1 MICLNALQYQKVED
15 RLLNMG
21 TKSHLLQEEL
31 LDHICCEIE
40 ERMNSGQVFE
50 TAVEIAFAQFTK
62 TEVQALER
70 HTHQLLYQKSNPI
83 MKILALSSLAL
94 LLYFPASFGLQQDP
108 PSIRPIAQQYDV
120 SSGFGMRLHPI
131 LKTKIL
137 HKGIDFVAPIGTP
150 VKATGIGKV
159 KQIKLHKDG
168 YGKHIIID
176 HGDGY
181 ESWYAQLSEIDVT
194 EGQEIKKGEVIGK
207 VGSSGASTGPHLH
220 YEVRKDG
227 KSLDPAEFF

>member
-1 MICLNALQYQKVED
+1 MSRLNDLQFKQVES
-15 RLLNMG
+15 RLLSMG
-21 TKSHLLQEEL
+21 TKSSLLQEEL

-40 ERMNSGQVFE
+40 EQMNSGQAFE
-50 TAVEIAFAQFTK
+50 AAMEIAFSQFTK

-70 HTHQLLYQKSNPI
+70 HTHQLLFQKSNPI

-94 LLYFPASFGLQQDP
+94 LLYFPASLGLQLEP
-108 PSIRPIAQQYDV
+108 PSIRPIAQQYDI

-131 LKTKIL
+131 LKTKKL
-137 HKGIDFVAPIGTP
+137 HKGVDFAAPAGTP
-150 VKATGIGKV
+150 VKATGIGTV
-159 KQIKLHKDG
+159 KEVKLQEGG

-181 ESWYAQLSEIDVT
+181 ESWYAQLSEIDVA
-194 EGQEIKKGEVIGK
+194 EGQQIQKGEIIGK
-207 VGSSGASTGPHLH
+207 VGSTGASTRPHLH

-227 KSLDPAEFF
+227 KSLDPAQFF